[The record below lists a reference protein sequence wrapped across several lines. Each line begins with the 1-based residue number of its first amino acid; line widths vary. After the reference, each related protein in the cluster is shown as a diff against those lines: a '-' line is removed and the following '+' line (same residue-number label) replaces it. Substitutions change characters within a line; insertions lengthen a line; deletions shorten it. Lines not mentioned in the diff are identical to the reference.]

1 MSGELQRSRYN
12 SFVRRGDDWIGY
24 NARTG
29 TFARLSAAVGDALQS
44 CEPVVETGDT
54 PDLLEMGFLHYG
66 DELQQVISVYQ
77 SGHATGDAIGLTI
90 APTLA
95 CNKACTYC
103 NQNEYRVDRVMSP
116 ETQDATVRYVR
127 ARVAEGWKL
136 VNCTWYGGEPL
147 MAADVVV
154 DLSVRLRQVIEEVG
168 GTLEPMDII
177 TNGTLLDRAMVKRL
191 TDVGITTAQISFDA
205 LVDEGRESRGVLDPH
220 GEPSVILRNVIH
232 AAQHLDLK
240 LRINVHRG
248 NAEDVPRILEV
259 LREYKLDQLA
269 NLARTDDLGGEAGC
283 VTGPDGQRFRPP
295 VKTLP
300 LHVISSTKPPAPV
313 KENPEVMKRPEY
325 ARFEESLFPMLP
337 DSPRTLI
344 SRLTPTTHFCG
355 ATMGTMFVIDPAGD
369 ISRCWES
376 VGVAAEAMG
385 NVRQVDSDM
394 TETAI
399 AEQWRSMSPFVYP
412 SCTACPVLPLCMGG
426 CSHPRVFM
434 GAKKSPCEAIKF
446 QIRTAVETIGQIVRL
461 PDLQPAGGEED

>member
-12 SFVRRGDDWIGY
+12 SFVRRGDSWVGY

-29 TFARLSAAVGDALQS
+29 SFARLSAAVGDALQS
-44 CEPVVETGDT
+44 REPVVETVDT
-54 PDLLEMGFLHYG
+54 SDLLEMGFLHYG

-77 SGHATGDAIGLTI
+77 SGQASGDAIGLTI

-103 NQNEYRVDRVMSP
+103 YQNEYRTDRVMSS

-127 ARVAEGWKL
+127 ARVAEGWKA

-147 MAADVVV
+147 LAADIVV
-154 DLSVRLRQVIEEVG
+154 DLSVRLRQVIEKVG
-168 GTLEPMDII
+168 GTLEPMGIV
-177 TNGTLLDRAMVKRL
+177 TNGTLLDHGMVKRL
-191 TDVGITTAQISFDA
+191 MDVGITFAQISFDA
-205 LVDEGRESRGVLDPH
+205 LVDEGRESRGVLDPN

-232 AAQHLDLK
+232 AARHLDLS
-240 LRINVHRG
+240 LRINVHRA

-259 LREYKLDQLA
+259 LREHKLDQLA
-269 NLARTDDLGGEAGC
+269 HLARTDDLDGEAGC
-283 VTGPDGQRFRPP
+283 VTGPDGQRSKPT

-300 LHVISSTKPPAPV
+300 LYVVSSTKPRAPV
-313 KENPEVMKRPEY
+313 KENPEVMTRPEY
-325 ARFEESLFPMLP
+325 ARFEQSMFRMLP
-337 DSPRTLI
+337 DSPQELV
-344 SRLTPTTHFCG
+344 SRLTPKKHFCG

-369 ISRCWES
+369 ISRCWDS

-399 AEQWRSMSPFVYP
+399 AEKWRTMSPFVYP

-434 GAKKSPCEAIKF
+434 DSKKSPCEAIKF
-446 QIRTAVETIGQIVRL
+446 QINTAVETIGQIIRL
-461 PDLQPAGGEED
+461 PDLQPTAPEE